1 MKRYLALFF
10 ALALI
15 LVFPSC
21 SGEKQDSDKLSVVTT
36 IFPQYDFARAVASE
50 VADRVELTMLL
61 PPGSESHDYEPS
73 IADLALI
80 ESCDLFICV
89 GGETDSWVDGAIEA
103 VGGDVNVLRLVDLV
117 PLLAEAENGIIE
129 NSHKH
134 EHDEEAEHD
143 EAEHDEEAGH
153 DGSDH
158 KHTEVTEAGHA
169 ENDLTEQE
177 HEHEEHKSHAEYD
190 EHVWTSPENAVLI
203 TKAICDAMCTAEP
216 SLADSFRR
224 GAERYIGVLEDLSG
238 RFSALAE
245 SAVRHTVYFAD
256 RFPFLYLTDFMG
268 LDFCAAF
275 AGCSSDS
282 EPALSTIYAMTEAL
296 KASDSKVIF
305 TTEFSSKNAASV
317 IARECSLQ
325 VTELHSCHNVSKED
339 FERGVTYAELM
350 EKNLAVLTEALT

>member
-50 VADRVELTMLL
+50 VADSVELTMLL

-129 NSHKH
+129 NSHEH
-134 EHDEEAEHD
+134 EHDD
-143 EAEHDEEAGH
+143 EGEH
-153 DGSDH
+153 DGS
-158 KHTEVTEAGHA
+158 
-169 ENDLTEQE
+169 E
-177 HEHEEHKSHAEYD
+177 HEHTEDGISAVESGRGENDMSIHEEQKSHAEYD

-245 SAVRHTVYFAD
+245 SAVQHTVYFAD

-350 EKNLAVLTEALT
+350 EKNLAALTEALT

>member
-143 EAEHDEEAGH
+143 EAGH
-153 DGSDH
+153 
-158 KHTEVTEAGHA
+158 V

-245 SAVRHTVYFAD
+245 SAVQHTVYFAD

-350 EKNLAVLTEALT
+350 EKNLDALTEALT

>member
-134 EHDEEAEHD
+134 EHDEAAEHD
-143 EAEHDEEAGH
+143 GSEHE
-153 DGSDH
+153 
-158 KHTEVTEAGHA
+158 HTEETEAGHA
-169 ENDLTEQE
+169 ENDLPEQE
-177 HEHEEHKSHAEYD
+177 HEQEEHKSHAAYD
-190 EHVWTSPENAVLI
+190 EH
-203 TKAICDAMCTAEP
+203 
-216 SLADSFRR
+216 
-224 GAERYIGVLEDLSG
+224 
-238 RFSALAE
+238 
-245 SAVRHTVYFAD
+245 
-256 RFPFLYLTDFMG
+256 
-268 LDFCAAF
+268 
-275 AGCSSDS
+275 
-282 EPALSTIYAMTEAL
+282 
-296 KASDSKVIF
+296 
-305 TTEFSSKNAASV
+305 
-317 IARECSLQ
+317 
-325 VTELHSCHNVSKED
+325 
-339 FERGVTYAELM
+339 
-350 EKNLAVLTEALT
+350 

>member
-129 NSHKH
+129 NSHEH
-134 EHDEEAEHD
+134 EHDD
-143 EAEHDEEAGH
+143 EGKH
-153 DGSDH
+153 DGS
-158 KHTEVTEAGHA
+158 
-169 ENDLTEQE
+169 E
-177 HEHEEHKSHAEYD
+177 HEHTEDGISAVESGRGENDMSIHEEQKSHAEYD

-245 SAVRHTVYFAD
+245 SAVQHTVYFAD

-350 EKNLAVLTEALT
+350 EKNLDALTEALT

>member
-1 MKRYLALFF
+1 
-10 ALALI
+10 
-15 LVFPSC
+15 
-21 SGEKQDSDKLSVVTT
+21 
-36 IFPQYDFARAVASE
+36 
-50 VADRVELTMLL
+50 
-61 PPGSESHDYEPS
+61 
-73 IADLALI
+73 
-80 ESCDLFICV
+80 
-89 GGETDSWVDGAIEA
+89 
-103 VGGDVNVLRLVDLV
+103 
-117 PLLAEAENGIIE
+117 
-129 NSHKH
+129 
-134 EHDEEAEHD
+134 
-143 EAEHDEEAGH
+143 
-153 DGSDH
+153 
-158 KHTEVTEAGHA
+158 
-169 ENDLTEQE
+169 
-177 HEHEEHKSHAEYD
+177 
-190 EHVWTSPENAVLI
+190 
-203 TKAICDAMCTAEP
+203 MCTAEP

-350 EKNLAVLTEALT
+350 EKNLDALTEALT

>member
-129 NSHKH
+129 NSHEH
-134 EHDEEAEHD
+134 EHDD
-143 EAEHDEEAGH
+143 EGKH
-153 DGSDH
+153 DGS
-158 KHTEVTEAGHA
+158 
-169 ENDLTEQE
+169 E
-177 HEHEEHKSHAEYD
+177 HEHTEDGISAVESGRGENDMSIHEEQKSHAEYD

-245 SAVRHTVYFAD
+245 SAVQHTVYFAD
-256 RFPFLYLTDFMG
+256 RFPFLYLTDLMG

-282 EPALSTIYAMTEAL
+282 EPALSTIYAMTQAL

-305 TTEFSSKNAASV
+305 TTEFSNKNAASV
-317 IARECSLQ
+317 IARECSIQ
-325 VTELHSCHNVSKED
+325 VAELHSCHNVSKED

-350 EKNLAVLTEALT
+350 EKNLAALTEALT